1 MANSFSFMQRE
12 FHRRTKRDNFYP
24 AVIADSQDDL
34 VLPVSAGQ
42 ANQDA
47 SDWHINVSVHCDP
60 GAGHSDVPPRVSTR
74 VHIEQGIPSLL
85 IRHQYKKE
93 VHVLFIPLLTAT
105 VKSYLQS
112 VRAANSVIKLKFGS
126 ASHHVTDV
134 SVFRLGQSLQ
144 QAIEVCLSLETD
156 QDIAAAMAHIIEF
169 AEFEHPNNF
178 YDNVSFT
185 SVLCVPEGIPPAQ
198 E

>member
-12 FHRRTKRDNFYP
+12 FHRPTKRDSFYP

-34 VLPVSAGQ
+34 VLSVAGGQ
-42 ANQDA
+42 GSQGDLG
-47 SDWHINVSVHCDP
+47 WHINVSVRCDR

-85 IRHQYKKE
+85 IRHQYKRE
-93 VHVLFIPLLTAT
+93 ALVLFIPLLTTT
-105 VKSYLQS
+105 VKSYLES
-112 VRAANSVIKLKFGS
+112 VREANSVMKLKFYG
-126 ASHHVTDV
+126 ASQHVTDI
-134 SVFRLGQSLQ
+134 SVFRLGQSLVD
-144 QAIEVCLSLETD
+144 AIGACLNLQTGE
-156 QDIAAAMAHIIEF
+156 DIARAMTHIIDF
-169 AEFEHPNNF
+169 AEREHPNSV

-185 SVLCVPEGIPPAQ
+185 SVLCVPESICFSS